1 MILFVGFLLME
12 IVMPQISRTALVPYS
27 AEQMYQLVND
37 VQSYPQFLP
46 GCTGS
51 RILESTPGQ
60 MTAAVDV
67 SKAGI
72 SKTFTTR
79 NQLTSNQS
87 ILMNL
92 VDGPF
97 KKLIG
102 GWKFTPL
109 SQEACRIEFHLDFEF
124 TNKLI
129 ELAFGRVFKELASNM
144 VRLLRFV
151 RKRFTVPGKIAVE
164 VAYALPE
171 KQYLQRVTLQEG
183 ATVEEAIRASGLLE
197 LRTDIDLTKNKVGI
211 YSRPAKLSD
220 SVHDGDRVEIYRPLI
235 ADPKELR
242 RQRAEKSA
250 NK

>member
-109 SQEACRIEFHLDFEF
+109 SQEACRIEFEF

-129 ELAFGRVFKELASNM
+129 ELAFGRVFKELAANM
-144 VRLLRFV
+144 VQA
-151 RKRFTVPGKIAVE
+151 FTVRAKE
-164 VAYALPE
+164 V
-171 KQYLQRVTLQEG
+171 
-183 ATVEEAIRASGLLE
+183 
-197 LRTDIDLTKNKVGI
+197 
-211 YSRPAKLSD
+211 YSAR
-220 SVHDGDRVEIYRPLI
+220 
-235 ADPKELR
+235 
-242 RQRAEKSA
+242 
-250 NK
+250 

>member
-1 MILFVGFLLME
+1 MILFASCSIME
-12 IVMPQISRTALVPYS
+12 IAMPQISRTALVPYS

-37 VQSYPQFLP
+37 VDAYPDFIP

-51 RILESTPGQ
+51 RVLESGPTQ

-79 NQLTSNQS
+79 NTLTSNQS
-87 ILMNL
+87 ILMHL

-109 SQEACRIEFHLDFEF
+109 SPDACKIEFQLDFEF

-129 ELAFGRVFKELASNM
+129 ELAFGRIFKELALNM
-144 VRLLRFV
+144 VQA
-151 RKRFTVPGKIAVE
+151 FTMRARE
-164 VAYALPE
+164 V
-171 KQYLQRVTLQEG
+171 
-183 ATVEEAIRASGLLE
+183 
-197 LRTDIDLTKNKVGI
+197 
-211 YSRPAKLSD
+211 YSA
-220 SVHDGDRVEIYRPLI
+220 G
-235 ADPKELR
+235 
-242 RQRAEKSA
+242 
-250 NK
+250 

>member
-51 RILESTPGQ
+51 RILESTHGQ

-109 SQEACRIEFHLDFEF
+109 SQR
-124 TNKLI
+124 
-129 ELAFGRVFKELASNM
+129 RVVSSFISILS
-144 VRLLRFV
+144 
-151 RKRFTVPGKIAVE
+151 
-164 VAYALPE
+164 LP
-171 KQYLQRVTLQEG
+171 
-183 ATVEEAIRASGLLE
+183 IS
-197 LRTDIDLTKNKVGI
+197 
-211 YSRPAKLSD
+211 
-220 SVHDGDRVEIYRPLI
+220 
-235 ADPKELR
+235 
-242 RQRAEKSA
+242 
-250 NK
+250 